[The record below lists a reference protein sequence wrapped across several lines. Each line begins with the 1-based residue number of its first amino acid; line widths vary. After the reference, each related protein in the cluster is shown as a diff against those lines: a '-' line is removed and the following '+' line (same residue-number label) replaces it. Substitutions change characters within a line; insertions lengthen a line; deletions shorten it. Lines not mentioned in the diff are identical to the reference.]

1 MVRYVTLRDY
11 INQQNEEVN
20 EMLQKLDMM
29 YLNGK
34 SRAEAK
40 LRDFLQSEKGDV
52 NIVSIVVIIGIVII
66 IAGIFRNQIK
76 SLIESLF
83 QTIGQNAQNAIK

>member
-1 MVRYVTLRDY
+1 
-11 INQQNEEVN
+11 
-20 EMLQKLDMM
+20 MLQKLDMM
-29 YLNGK
+29 YLSGK

-76 SLIESLF
+76 SLVESLF